1 MQSRTAGRRSRPT
14 GPTGR
19 SDCDSLAGELLIG
32 PQCIFS
38 NKPSSRNARA
48 SQTADRRRMSS
59 TAGTAPAVRDSPTP
73 ERSLHTP
80 QAQSAA
86 PEITVSCSSASPSQE
101 SYLPIQSFSTTN
113 PYADF
118 ARRQWHCRRVQRTAV
133 HYAFAGSPTKFH
145 RLGVGSRP
153 AAPHDQPGREQPV
166 WCDWSQILPAPARIG
181 YLGQNQ
187 KRIPGPKSRV
197 FGTFSERPF

>member
-1 MQSRTAGRRSRPT
+1 M
-14 GPTGR
+14 
-19 SDCDSLAGELLIG
+19 
-32 PQCIFS
+32 QCIFS

-86 PEITVSCSSASPSQE
+86 PERTVSCSSASPSQE
-101 SYLPIQSFSTTN
+101 SCLPIQSFSTTN

-118 ARRQWHCRRVQRTAV
+118 ARRQWHCRRVQQFIRSVLGALPNSIGWLVAERQQHPTTSQGVSSQFGATGAKSCMMASAV
-133 HYAFAGSPTKFH
+133 SRRETGVANVLAGLKVQTK
-145 RLGVGSRP
+145 
-153 AAPHDQPGREQPV
+153 A
-166 WCDWSQILPAPARIG
+166 
-181 YLGQNQ
+181 
-187 KRIPGPKSRV
+187 
-197 FGTFSERPF
+197 GTTLF